1 MTYYL
6 VKPIINGFEAAL
18 FFCADNSESLETYI
32 KRFLNVPVSVS
43 EITEDDFKLFGN
55 SGFKVYAVPP
65 ILPVAEQPNNADTAI
80 LDDIV
85 SDQ

>member
-18 FFCADNSESLETYI
+18 FFCADSSESLEAYI
-32 KRFLNVPVSVS
+32 KRFMNVLVSVS

-65 ILPVAEQPNNADTAI
+65 MLTVAEQQNNADIAI
-80 LDDIV
+80 LDDVV